1 MPKFGKIINNSGK
14 TSTHR
19 AENIFPKYLLCYVH
33 EIALKYPRGEEEI
46 L

>member
-1 MPKFGKIINNSGK
+1 MSKFGKIRNNSGNK
-14 TSTHR
+14 STHR
-19 AENIFPKYLLCYVH
+19 AENIFPKYLLSNVR